1 MDKYQKAIL
10 AIVLVIVILSISYA
24 ILIIIEILGPFDSG
38 FPFYILMPSWL
49 PAIWIP
55 IIEKKR
61 QEQLKSQNQLKEQM
75 GVY

>member
-1 MDKYQKAIL
+1 MDKYQKAIV
-10 AIVLVIVILSISYA
+10 AIVLVIAILSISYA
-24 ILIIIEILGPFDSG
+24 ILIISEILGPFNSG

-61 QEQLKSQNQLKEQM
+61 QEQLKQQNQLKEQI
-75 GVY
+75 GV